1 MTSLGA
7 LLGSEGV
14 SVIYDGACPFC
25 SAYVKM
31 LRLRKA
37 VGNVTLVNVRQNA
50 TLLKELAA
58 HDLQIDQEMVV
69 LHGGAVYSGGDAINV
84 LALLTSPSGMFNRL
98 IAGIM
103 KKPERARQ
111 IYPYLRGGRSV
122 ALKLLGRSPIV

>member
-37 VGNVTLVNVRQNA
+37 VGKVTLVNARQNA

-58 HDLQIDQEMVV
+58 RDLQIDQEM
-69 LHGGAVYSGGDAINV
+69 VYSGGDAINV

-111 IYPYLRGGRSV
+111 LYPYLRGGRSV